1 MLGERRSNS
10 LFVPAAPAEPER
22 NPEQAEVH
30 DISFEERTGRSLFA
44 EASTAPRASE
54 LFFAPQ
60 EKGVT
65 FAEAL
70 SQVQSYL
77 SETYA
82 TLITEDNSDA
92 KEQMKRRMARYLQE
106 NRIAVDGMTASE
118 LVDALYTEMAE
129 YGFLTKYIFAD
140 GIEEIDINSWRDI
153 EIQYSDGH
161 TAKLEEHFDSPEHA
175 ANVIRRM
182 LQNSGKVLDNASPI
196 ITSRLAKNIRI
207 SVIKTP
213 VLDEDAG
220 VAASIRIVNPRNLS
234 KADFVQSG
242 TATEEMLDFLSACL
256 RYGVSICVAGAT
268 SSGKTTVAALLAA
281 TLRAAGIHAGLY
293 HAGCEPLSVRVRV
306 DGAPVDE
313 GLLCLAAEAQAAAEP
328 LPQDAAELAAAAY
341 AFGKAGCALAVVELP
356 DAGLASALPQMPVC
370 AVTSVGPDGVSRSV
384 ERLAALAAG
393 VMRKGSICVTAPE
406 QPKAVLSELI
416 VAAGKCDCELVVP
429 DPEDITFLEAEKFA
443 SKVDYGG
450 YTVPLAF
457 LGRHAAGNAAMAV
470 ELALALCRKGFD
482 IPDEAILDGLAAV
495 ENRSSIRVISQRP
508 LVILDAC
515 RTPQQASALLRVLNM
530 AKVRHMSAI
539 IGLAEEE
546 GAEAFFSA
554 LETGLTPEEQ
564 KKDKSTMPGMSEN
577 PFDKVYLV
585 TPAGGDDEMTA
596 RLTEK
601 AKYHFDAEMCTSIA
615 EAVELAHANTRR
627 GLLVCGGEAAA
638 LEAAELLVNS

>member
-1 MLGERRSNS
+1 MDQRGQLVHRIELAHRAEIFVKFQHRLLTVDIAGEVRHKRLAGHSGV
-10 LFVPAAPAEPER
+10 FTA
-22 NPEQAEVH
+22 VH
-30 DISFEERTGRSLFA
+30 RG
-44 EASTAPRASE
+44 
-54 LFFAPQ
+54 
-60 EKGVT
+60 
-65 FAEAL
+65 AL
-70 SQVQSYL
+70 ADAGGCGPPLAVQIN
-77 SETYA
+77 A
-82 TLITEDNSDA
+82 G
-92 KEQMKRRMARYLQE
+92 Q
-106 NRIAVDGMTASE
+106 
-118 LVDALYTEMAE
+118 VDARAGLQGRGGVVLVQRRRAE
-129 YGFLTKYIFAD
+129 
-140 GIEEIDINSWRDI
+140 
-153 EIQYSDGH
+153 
-161 TAKLEEHFDSPEHA
+161 
-175 ANVIRRM
+175 
-182 LQNSGKVLDNASPI
+182 
-196 ITSRLAKNIRI
+196 
-207 SVIKTP
+207 
-213 VLDEDAG
+213 
-220 VAASIRIVNPRNLS
+220 
-234 KADFVQSG
+234 
-242 TATEEMLDFLSACL
+242 LSA
-256 RYGVSICVAGAT
+256 ADA
-268 SSGKTTVAALLAA
+268 LAA
-281 TLRAAGIHAGLY
+281 HEEL
-293 HAGCEPLSVRVRV
+293 PL
-306 DGAPVDE
+306 
-313 GLLCLAAEAQAAAEP
+313 Q
-328 LPQDAAELAAAAY
+328 AAELVAAAY
-341 AFGKAGCALAVVELP
+341 CFGEAGCALAVVELP
-356 DAGLASALPQMPVC
+356 DAGLAEALPQMPVC

-384 ERLAALAAG
+384 ERLAALAGG

-495 ENRSSIRVISQRP
+495 KNRSSIRVISQRP

-564 KKDKSTMPGMSEN
+564 KKDKSTMPGMSDN

-585 TPAGGDDEMTA
+585 TPTGGDDAMTE

-601 AKYHFDAEMCTSIA
+601 AKFHFDAELCATLA

-627 GLLVCGGEAAA
+627 GLLVCGSEAAA
-638 LEAAELLVNS
+638 LEAAALLENS

>member
-1 MLGERRSNS
+1 MTI
-10 LFVPAAPAEPER
+10 
-22 NPEQAEVH
+22 EQAN
-30 DISFEERTGRSLFA
+30 SYFEALPDGF
-44 EASTAPRASE
+44 ASTDQLRA
-54 LFFAPQ
+54 
-60 EKGVT
+60 
-65 FAEAL
+65 AL
-70 SQVQSYL
+70 PASAQKVQF
-77 SETYA
+77 
-82 TLITEDNSDA
+82 
-92 KEQMKRRMARYLQE
+92 
-106 NRIAVDGMTASE
+106 V
-118 LVDALYTEMAE
+118 
-129 YGFLTKYIFAD
+129 
-140 GIEEIDINSWRDI
+140 
-153 EIQYSDGH
+153 
-161 TAKLEEHFDSPEHA
+161 
-175 ANVIRRM
+175 
-182 LQNSGKVLDNASPI
+182 
-196 ITSRLAKNIRI
+196 
-207 SVIKTP
+207 
-213 VLDEDAG
+213 G
-220 VAASIRIVNPRNLS
+220 VA
-234 KADFVQSG
+234 G
-242 TATEEMLDFLSACL
+242 TA
-256 RYGVSICVAGAT
+256 
-268 SSGKTTVAALLAA
+268 GKTTVAALLAA

-313 GLLCLAAEAQAAAEP
+313 GLLCLAAEAQAAAE
-328 LPQDAAELAAAAY
+328 
-341 AFGKAGCALAVVELP
+341 
-356 DAGLASALPQMPVC
+356 
-370 AVTSVGPDGVSRSV
+370 VGPDGVSRSV
-384 ERLAALAAG
+384 ERLAALASG

-564 KKDKSTMPGMSEN
+564 KKDKSTMPGMSDN

-585 TPAGGDDEMTA
+585 TPTGGDDAMTE

-601 AKYHFDAEMCTSIA
+601 AKFHFDAELCATLA

-627 GLLVCGGEAAA
+627 GLLVCGSEAAA
-638 LEAAELLVNS
+638 LEAAALLENS

>member
-1 MLGERRSNS
+1 MSNSIKKEQHPSPWLIAGRVVFTLALIGCIAFIFSNSMAVAEVSSVSSGRVLQLLQAVLRRLGHPALAQRLTMHIVRKMAHFCEYTLEGFLLMLCMRVYTRRYVRHISVPMLGGVLTAMADETIQIYSPGRSS
-10 LFVPAAPAEPER
+10 QVTDVWLDSAGVLAGILIALVFKVLCRMLFHLCNKDDAMTI
-22 NPEQAEVH
+22 EQAN
-30 DISFEERTGRSLFA
+30 SYFEALPDGF
-44 EASTAPRASE
+44 ASTDQLRA
-54 LFFAPQ
+54 
-60 EKGVT
+60 
-65 FAEAL
+65 AL
-70 SQVQSYL
+70 PASAQKVQF
-77 SETYA
+77 
-82 TLITEDNSDA
+82 
-92 KEQMKRRMARYLQE
+92 
-106 NRIAVDGMTASE
+106 V
-118 LVDALYTEMAE
+118 
-129 YGFLTKYIFAD
+129 
-140 GIEEIDINSWRDI
+140 
-153 EIQYSDGH
+153 
-161 TAKLEEHFDSPEHA
+161 
-175 ANVIRRM
+175 
-182 LQNSGKVLDNASPI
+182 
-196 ITSRLAKNIRI
+196 
-207 SVIKTP
+207 
-213 VLDEDAG
+213 G
-220 VAASIRIVNPRNLS
+220 VA
-234 KADFVQSG
+234 G
-242 TATEEMLDFLSACL
+242 TA
-256 RYGVSICVAGAT
+256 
-268 SSGKTTVAALLAA
+268 GKTTVAALLAA

-341 AFGKAGCALAVVELP
+341 AFGEAGCALAVVELP

-370 AVTSVGPDGVSRSV
+370 AVTAVGPDGVSRSV
-384 ERLAALAAG
+384 ERLAALASG

-495 ENRSSIRVISQRP
+495 KNRSSIRVISQRP

-564 KKDKSTMPGMSEN
+564 KKDKSTMPGMSDN

-585 TPAGGDDEMTA
+585 TPTGGDDAMTE

-601 AKYHFDAEMCTSIA
+601 AKFHFDAELCATLA

-627 GLLVCGGEAAA
+627 GLLVCGSEATALEAAA
-638 LEAAELLVNS
+638 LLENR